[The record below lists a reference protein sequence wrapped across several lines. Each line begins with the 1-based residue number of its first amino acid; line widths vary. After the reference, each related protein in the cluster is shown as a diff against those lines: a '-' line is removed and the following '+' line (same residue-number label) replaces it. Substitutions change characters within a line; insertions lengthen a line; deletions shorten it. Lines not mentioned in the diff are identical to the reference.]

1 MDVILLIC
9 GIIVLFG
16 VLSFVAVYSHDRFL
30 KRSRA
35 KPSFALPV
43 APSDTVLDRA
53 VRALMA
59 RSTARNGLAMVADNF
74 DAFAIRALTARG
86 ARRSLDLMY
95 YIWRRDLTGRLLAH
109 ELIAAADRG
118 VRVRILIDDINTRGS
133 DHVFLALDAHR
144 NIELRLFNPSRMR
157 EGAIVRTIELMLR
170 AFRATRRMHNKA
182 WIADGRVA
190 IVGGRNIGDE
200 YFDAATSANFHDLD
214 MVLMGDVVGQ
224 SERIFDSFWN
234 SAATLPI
241 RALAVRRR
249 RSLRRLRR
257 QTNRL
262 VRSALAAPL
271 LEQVRERSSF
281 EAMLGDGEAVHWTD
295 QATVVSDPPK
305 KARGEGS
312 NNWLTTTL
320 YPLIRNARSSVQI
333 ISPYF
338 VPSEAGRAAMI
349 GLAKRGV
356 DVAILTNSLAATD
369 VAIVHGGYAPCR
381 LPLLQGGVKLFELQ
395 PRARRPGLAPLGSSG
410 ASLHTKAF
418 TVDGRVGFVGSYN
431 FDPRSATLNTEMGVV
446 FENPALVAELMAVFR
461 QDTGPQASYRVFAD
475 KDGGLRWQA
484 EVRGRDVV
492 FDREPEVGLFRLL
505 LARLIG
511 LLPVQSQL

>member
-9 GIIVLFG
+9 GIIVLF
-16 VLSFVAVYSHDRFL
+16 VALSFVVVYSHDRFL

-35 KPSFALPV
+35 RPSFALPV
-43 APSDTVLDRA
+43 APSDTVLDRT
-53 VRALMA
+53 VGTLMA
-59 RSTARNGLAMVADNF
+59 RGNGSNGLAMVEDNV
-74 DAFAIRALTARG
+74 DAFAIRALTARA

-95 YIWRRDLTGRLLAH
+95 YIWRRDMTGRLLAR
-109 ELIAAADRG
+109 EIIAAADRG

-133 DHVFLALDAHR
+133 DHVFLALDSHR
-144 NIELRLFNPSRMR
+144 NIELRLFNPGRMR
-157 EGAIVRTIELMLR
+157 EGAIALTLELMLR

-200 YFDAATSANFHDLD
+200 YFDAAKAANFHDLD
-214 MVLMGDVVGQ
+214 LALMGDVVGQ

-241 RALAVRRR
+241 RALAMRRR
-249 RSLRRLRR
+249 RNLRRLRR
-257 QTNRL
+257 QTARL
-262 VRSALAAPL
+262 ARSAAAAPL
-271 LEQVRERSSF
+271 LERVRERLSF
-281 EAMLGDGEAVHWTD
+281 EAMLGDGESVHWTD
-295 QATVVSDPPK
+295 QATVVSDPPA

-312 NNWLTTTL
+312 FKWLATTL
-320 YPLIRNARSSVQI
+320 RPLIRDARSSVQI

-338 VPSEAGRAAMI
+338 VPSEAGRATLI
-349 GLAKRGV
+349 ELAKRGV

-381 LPLLQGGVKLFELQ
+381 VPLLQGGVKLFELQ
-395 PRARRPGLAPLGSSG
+395 PRTRRRGLSPLGSSG

-418 TVDGRVGFVGSYN
+418 SVDGRVGFVGSFN
-431 FDPRSATLNTEMGVV
+431 FDPRSAELNTEMGVV
-446 FENPALVAELMAVFR
+446 FEDQALVAELMAVFR
-461 QDTGPQASYRVFAD
+461 RDTGPQASYRLFI
-475 KDGGLRWQA
+475 DGNGSLRWQA
-484 EVRGRDVV
+484 EVRGQDVV
-492 FDREPEVGLFRLL
+492 YEREPEVGFYRLL
-505 LARLIG
+505 LARLVG

>member
-9 GIIVLFG
+9 GIIVLF
-16 VLSFVAVYSHDRFL
+16 VALSFVAVYSHDRFL
-30 KRSRA
+30 KRARA

-43 APSDTVLDRA
+43 ASSDTVLDRA
-53 VRALMA
+53 VRGLMA
-59 RSTARNGLAMVADNF
+59 RGAGGNGLAMVEDNV
-74 DAFAIRALTARG
+74 DAFAIRALTARS

-95 YIWRRDLTGRLLAH
+95 YIWRRDMTGRLLAH
-109 ELIAAADRG
+109 EIIAAADRG

-133 DHVFLALDAHR
+133 DRLFLALDAHR
-144 NIELRLFNPSRMR
+144 NIELRLFNPGRMR
-157 EGAIVRTIELMLR
+157 EGTIARTLELMLR

-182 WIADGRVA
+182 WIADGRLA

-200 YFDAATSANFHDLD
+200 YFNAAKAANFHDLD
-214 MVLMGDVVGQ
+214 LVLMGDVVRQ

-241 RALAVRRR
+241 RALAMRRR

-257 QTNRL
+257 QTARL
-262 VRSALAAPL
+262 ARSPAAAQFL
-271 LEQVRERSSF
+271 GQLDKRLSF
-281 EAMLGDGEAVHWTD
+281 EAILGDGEAIHWTD
-295 QATVVSDPPK
+295 QATVVSDPPE
-305 KARGEGS
+305 KARGGGS
-312 NNWLTTTL
+312 VRWLTTTL
-320 YPLIRNARSSVQI
+320 FPLIRNARKSVQI

-338 VPSEAGRAAMI
+338 VPSDAGRAALVE
-349 GLAKRGV
+349 LARRGV

-395 PRARRPGLAPLGSSG
+395 PRARRPGLSPLGSSG

-418 TVDGRVGFVGSYN
+418 SVDGRVGFVGSFN
-431 FDPRSATLNTEMGVV
+431 FDPRSAELNTEMGVV
-446 FENPALVAELMAVFR
+446 FEDPGLVAELKAVFQR
-461 QDTGPQASYRVFAD
+461 DTRPQASYRLSAEED
-475 KDGGLRWQA
+475 RSLRWRG
-484 EVRGRDVV
+484 EVRGRDVT
-492 FDREPEVGLFRLL
+492 FDREPEAGFYRVL
-505 LARLIG
+505 LARLVG